1 LQRSRR
7 GLYRLSLSDALSAHA
22 RALEEGGGLAGV
34 ASIDLIKSA
43 VERPYSGYYRDMPS
57 KAAALVQSMSGNHGF
72 NDGNKR
78 TTVIL
83 THLLLDKSGR
93 ELRPLQRDG
102 PIDVMME
109 ELVLSVVRHDMTF
122 DQLVSWFKSRIGR
135 KSTTWR

>member
-1 LQRSRR
+1 
-7 GLYRLSLSDALSAHA
+7 
-22 RALEEGGGLAGV
+22 
-34 ASIDLIKSA
+34 
-43 VERPYSGYYRDMPS
+43 MPS